1 MTIGNREFQ
10 VEKHTYVMGILN
22 VTPDS
27 FSDGG
32 KFNDKEKALAHVRQ
46 MVEEGADIIDVG
58 GESTRPGHKQI
69 TEEEEIERTASVVS
83 LIKSEFDIPISIDTY
98 KARVAR
104 AVLEAGADMV
114 NDIWGLKYST
124 DMAGVVAGAGAVC
137 CLMHNRSQAG
147 YSNLMEEMKDDL
159 RESLAIAQSAGIP
172 RDKIIL
178 DPGIGFGKTYE
189 DNLEAIHKLGGL
201 QELGYPLLLGASRKS
216 VIGLTLN
223 LPVTERLEGTLVT
236 TALAVMAR
244 CAFVRVHD
252 VAENKRTIQ
261 MAETIRDGW
270 KMDDGRMQNG

>member
-104 AVLEAGADMV
+104 HPPAPQ
-114 NDIWGLKYST
+114 NS
-124 DMAGVVAGAGAVC
+124 
-137 CLMHNRSQAG
+137 
-147 YSNLMEEMKDDL
+147 
-159 RESLAIAQSAGIP
+159 
-172 RDKIIL
+172 
-178 DPGIGFGKTYE
+178 F
-189 DNLEAIHKLGGL
+189 
-201 QELGYPLLLGASRKS
+201 
-216 VIGLTLN
+216 LTCT
-223 LPVTERLEGTLVT
+223 LP
-236 TALAVMAR
+236 
-244 CAFVRVHD
+244 
-252 VAENKRTIQ
+252 
-261 MAETIRDGW
+261 
-270 KMDDGRMQNG
+270 